1 MTTDNNISQNLDNMP
16 SMININITCQS
27 GSSLILTNNFS
38 VPENEE
44 EIEVNE
50 NLTNT
55 QTTQNQTT
63 RNQTTQNMQF
73 TPINTNPPPGL
84 LPSNSRMFLAVNPIS
99 TTNTNANSTTN
110 NSSRSQNIS
119 SIAQNLLNSIVSGIG
134 NGSNNG
140 TNTITESITFI
151 PSTQN
156 VQQMHPPS
164 EGLSLNDLRNYTTLC
179 TYTNTNTNTESENN
193 GQVKCEIC
201 HDIINNGE
209 IVRMINVCNHSFH
222 QECVDSWFENNKI
235 CPYCR
240 CDVIEE
246 VITDELVENST
257 NNANEANEANEAN

>member
-1 MTTDNNISQNLDNMP
+1 MTTDNDLSQNLDNIP

-44 EIEVNE
+44 EIEVTE

-63 RNQTTQNMQF
+63 QNQTTQNQTTQNMQY
-73 TPINTNPPPGL
+73 TPVNTNTPPGL

-99 TTNTNANSTTN
+99 TTNATANSTTN
-110 NSSRSQNIS
+110 NSNQTQNQNIS
-119 SIAQNLLNSIVSGIG
+119 SITQNLLNSIISGIG
-134 NGSNNG
+134 TGANNG

-156 VQQMHPPS
+156 VQQMHPPAD
-164 EGLSLNDLRNYTTLC
+164 GLSLNDLRNYTTLC
-179 TYTNTNTNTESENN
+179 THTNSNTNTESQNDSE
-193 GQVKCEIC
+193 VKCEIC
-201 HDIINNGE
+201 HDVINNGE
-209 IVRMINVCNHSFH
+209 IVRMINICNHSFH

-240 CDVIEE
+240 CDVED
-246 VITDELVENST
+246 VIPGELANNS
-257 NNANEANEANEAN
+257 ANDAN